1 MDDRAVLGGGAGQ
14 LPRQR
19 QGVDMAARAVAE
31 TAEEEVRA
39 DTAVELR
46 LVDQLDLG
54 PVLLPLPEAV
64 LRDRPGNAPCAG

>member
-1 MDDRAVLGGGAGQ
+1 MAV
-14 LPRQR
+14 
-19 QGVDMAARAVAE
+19 AVAE

-39 DTAVELR
+39 DTAVELC

-64 LRDRPGNAPCAG
+64 LRDRPETPWGVRRLNPAVLSASQFSPCSRTRSKR